1 MPLAIIIG
9 FIGWLF
15 LDGAIRGKH
24 PLAGPIEAYGG
35 TPPPPPGSGSQ
46 VTVAPAGE
54 GGLAPGEV
62 GSSTLGQMGHNVPRR
77 MFPGSQR
84 DTPARPGPNGGG
96 GSGGSGGVSGGK
108 RQGLAWAN
116 HVFNET
122 KRAFPLVTNGGICV
136 CKKISG
142 TDTWSDHSWCN
153 AVDIMCSG
161 AYGMKVYHWLLARKG
176 EFNIA
181 YVCFQDLGGCNA
193 ADHMNHCHV
202 SFAPIGGTPPNC

>member
-46 VTVAPAGE
+46 VTVAPGGE
-54 GGLAPGEV
+54 DTSP
-62 GSSTLGQMGHNVPRR
+62 STVTTGRN
-77 MFPGSQR
+77 
-84 DTPARPGPNGGG
+84 TPPRPGPNGGG

-142 TDTWSDHSWCN
+142 TNIWSDHSWCN

-181 YVCFQDLGGCNA
+181 YVCFQNLGGCNA